1 MTMNNKTHLTTG
13 KRVAPALIT
22 AAVCVSFAAFAG
34 NSGHSPAVEPE
45 VLSSH
50 AVMDKQAG
58 YDLDLMIFIHRGD
71 AGMQAPIRS
80 VGQ

>member
-1 MTMNNKTHLTTG
+1 MNNKTHHTTG

-34 NSGHSPAVEPE
+34 SAGISPAVEPV

-50 AVMDKQAG
+50 AVMDKKAG
-58 YDLDLMIFIHRGD
+58 NDLELMIFIHRGD

-80 VGQ
+80 IGQ

>member
-1 MTMNNKTHLTTG
+1 MNNKTHLTTG
-13 KRVAPALIT
+13 KRAAPALIT

-34 NSGHSPAVEPE
+34 NSGHSPTVEPE

-58 YDLDLMIFIHRGD
+58 HDLDLMIFIHRGD

>member
-1 MTMNNKTHLTTG
+1 MNNKAHLTTG

-58 YDLDLMIFIHRGD
+58 HDLDLMIFIHRGD